1 MGDFYDDFLLLFVEE
16 NTSSISIVNDSCT
29 LAQQGTPCLLVLA
42 SADDFLPDISVLF
55 LESHTTDM
63 GDFYGG
69 LSLFFAENSSPVL
82 VHSLHDQSYHIGVI
96 VDPYVQPLQAISLI
110 FEKTVGVLT
119 HASEIPVIIEIHSPS
134 RDRFSPVPLQLFL
147 PKGRNIF

>member
-1 MGDFYDDFLLLFVEE
+1 
-16 NTSSISIVNDSCT
+16 
-29 LAQQGTPCLLVLA
+29 
-42 SADDFLPDISVLF
+42 
-55 LESHTTDM
+55 M

-82 VHSLHDQSYHIGVI
+82 VHSLHDQSYQIGVI

-110 FEKTVGVLT
+110 FEKTVGVLR

-134 RDRFSPVPLQLFL
+134 RKRFSPVPLQLFL
-147 PKGRNIF
+147 PKGRNIFQWSWISFYLGAFFTAWHSIFGGGASSISLLIF